1 MIERKGNY
9 IDGTRIQMDYDEVLK
24 MVQVAYSDKK
34 HKISE
39 LLAESWP
46 TDTYETEW
54 YHQHTRG
61 KMIAQLSKE
70 FERIAVI
77 LHHLQQLGEHHRILR
92 EHSESEYS
100 LTREMREPTF
110 DWWFNKGDEEE

>member
-24 MVQVAYSDKK
+24 MVQVAYLDKK
-34 HKISE
+34 YE
-39 LLAESWP
+39 LQHTLEASWP
-46 TDTYETEW
+46 TDTYNLLAKAGENR
-54 YHQHTRG
+54 YHQSTRG
-61 KMIAQLSKE
+61 KKVAQLGKQ

-77 LHHLQQLGEHHRILR
+77 LYHLQNLR
-92 EHSESEYS
+92 G
-100 LTREMREPTF
+100 RPNF